1 MDTPVGRATKASQWR
16 YPYPPDPTDEQ
27 RATVVVSRLGFKAGA
42 AWSRT
47 DALHDPTDTE
57 IREAGIAIAARVHNE
72 PTARIAR
79 VFDALDSAGYYTDQ
93 ARAALAVF
101 LTGRRA
107 EG

>member
-27 RATVVVSRLGFKAGA
+27 RATVVVSRLAFKAGA

-47 DALHDPTDTE
+47 DALHDLTVAE
-57 IREAGIAIAARVHNE
+57 VEIAARALFEADRPHLSWDDA
-72 PTARIAR
+72 PGIAR
-79 VFDALDSAGYYTDQ
+79 SRFILQ
-93 ARAALAVF
+93 ARAFLSSF

>member
-27 RATVVVSRLGFKAGA
+27 RATVVVSRLGFKEGA

-47 DALHDPTDTE
+47 DALTDPTDTE
-57 IREAGIAIAARVHNE
+57 IENAARGLFEAERPHLSWDDAPGIARSRFI
-72 PTARIAR
+72 
-79 VFDALDSAGYYTDQ
+79 LQ
-93 ARAALAVF
+93 ARAFLSSF

-107 EG
+107 DR